1 MQPWLI
7 ALIVLGIA
15 IFVAAVAWDTCKA
28 FALGG
33 RRYRAARKRKAAEAD
48 QRERLHH
55 LTHPDE
61 SVSGP

>member
-1 MQPWLI
+1 VELWLV

-15 IFVAAVAWDTCKA
+15 IVAAAVAWDTGKA

-33 RRYRAARKRKAAEAD
+33 ERYRAARKRRAAEAE
-48 QRERLHH
+48 QREGLHH

-61 SVSGP
+61 